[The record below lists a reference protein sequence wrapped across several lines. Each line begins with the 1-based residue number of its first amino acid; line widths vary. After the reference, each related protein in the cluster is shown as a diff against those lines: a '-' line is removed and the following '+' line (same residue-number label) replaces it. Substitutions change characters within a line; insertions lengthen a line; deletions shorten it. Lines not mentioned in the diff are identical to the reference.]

1 MNRGLRTSQSC
12 EDFVRLPD
20 QVAIVTGGAGS
31 GIGHGISFQLAKAGA
46 HVVIADIDRA
56 AGEAVAQQI
65 TADGH
70 SATSFQVDVCNA
82 QVVQDLV
89 NAVLKRFGQIDILV
103 NSAGLGLVKPID
115 TVTDDEFDK
124 LMDTDVRGV
133 WLCTKYVLPVM
144 TRRKKGSIINIS
156 SVHECASL
164 AGYELYA
171 AAKAAVSALTRG
183 IAIQYGTEG
192 IRANSV
198 CPGLVD
204 GQQTREV
211 IGKSTS
217 DVNAWMKDYIT
228 CNQTLPTSIQP
239 EDIGNLVVFLASES
253 SRCITGVDIPVDCG
267 TLCLLASKDL
277 QRSQLER
284 PL

>member
-1 MNRGLRTSQSC
+1 MNRELRTSQSC
-12 EDFVRLPD
+12 EDFAWLPD

-70 SATSFQVDVCNA
+70 SATSFQVDVSKA
-82 QVVQDLV
+82 QVVEDLV
-89 NAVLKRFGQIDILV
+89 SAVLTRFGQIDILV

-124 LMDTDVRGV
+124 LMDTDLRGV
-133 WLCTKYVLPVM
+133 WLCSKYVLPAM
-144 TRRKKGSIINIS
+144 RRRKKGSIINIS

-183 IAIQYGTEG
+183 IAIQYRKGGHSCEFG
-192 IRANSV
+192 MS
-198 CPGLVD
+198 GL
-204 GQQTREV
+204 
-211 IGKSTS
+211 S
-217 DVNAWMKDYIT
+217 
-228 CNQTLPTSIQP
+228 
-239 EDIGNLVVFLASES
+239 
-253 SRCITGVDIPVDCG
+253 
-267 TLCLLASKDL
+267 
-277 QRSQLER
+277 
-284 PL
+284 